1 MTINT
6 KNITDH
12 YKTAI
17 GGELLKTNV
26 PEWKMDVFYRK
37 TYSFKTESKII
48 SMQQSGNIVEALVES
63 IISKAL
69 DQDGKRLFADA
80 DRVTLL
86 NEADPQVIVKLASA
100 INNAAELS
108 KEIISKE

>member
-12 YKTAI
+12 YRTAI
-17 GGELLKTNV
+17 GGELLKLKV
-26 PEWKMDVFYRK
+26 EEWKMDIYYRK
-37 TYSFKTESKII
+37 TYSFKAESKII
-48 SMQQSGNIVEALVES
+48 SMQQSGNLVEALVES
-63 IISKAL
+63 IITKAL
-69 DQDGKRLFADA
+69 DQNGKRLFADA

-86 NEADPQVIVKLASA
+86 NEADPQVIVKVASA